1 MSLVVKRFSASWCG
15 PCKMLKPVFNEL
27 SEQYSSNGVQFLE
40 VDIDDN
46 IDEAS
51 KYGVRSV
58 PTVILEKNGVEVDR
72 FVGVQSKYAYI
83 NSITENSK

>member
-1 MSLVVKRFSASWCG
+1 MSLIIKKFSASYCG
-15 PCKMLKPVFNEL
+15 PCKMLQPVFEEFKKTYN
-27 SEQYSSNGVQFLE
+27 NVTFLE
-40 VDIDDN
+40 IDVEDQV
-46 IDEAS
+46 DEAS

-58 PTVILEKNGVEVDR
+58 PTVVLEKNGVEVER

>member
-15 PCKMLKPVFNEL
+15 PCRMLKPVFNEL